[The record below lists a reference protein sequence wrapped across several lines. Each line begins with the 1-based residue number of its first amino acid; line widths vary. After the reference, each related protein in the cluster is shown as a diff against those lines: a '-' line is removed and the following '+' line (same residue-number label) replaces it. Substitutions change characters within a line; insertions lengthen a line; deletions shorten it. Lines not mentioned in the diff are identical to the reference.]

1 MGFSPQIV
9 VGLWGHIHTQTES
22 EREIERERGQTAP
35 PPVYGL
41 WEMFAHSFKVMSL
54 KRARNFGGT
63 TVPEKTGSRE
73 RKQKWDPFAEQV
85 FTMSV

>member
-1 MGFSPQIV
+1 
-9 VGLWGHIHTQTES
+9 
-22 EREIERERGQTAP
+22 
-35 PPVYGL
+35 
-41 WEMFAHSFKVMSL
+41 MFAHSFKVMSL